1 MHNYENGALTVTIS
15 PNDHDQGHQTIA
27 AMLIQTV
34 EPSKLL
40 WARMNLVEKASDK
53 MSNISATALVV
64 ILFVCMAKGMFL
76 CCGRCHTTA
85 PQSQESE
92 IKTSRGVN
100 KVGDSGLVQL
110 QLELLDWGKLEQS
123 QHFYEMVH
131 GWLRNENGSATTRAS
146 RLGKT

>member
-1 MHNYENGALTVTIS
+1 
-15 PNDHDQGHQTIA
+15 
-27 AMLIQTV
+27 MLIRTV
-34 EPSKLL
+34 EPSELL
-40 WARMNLVEKASDK
+40 RAQRNLVEKASDET
-53 MSNISATALVV
+53 SNVGVTASVV
-64 ILFVCMAKGMFL
+64 ILFVRMAKGMFL
-76 CCGRCHTTA
+76 CCGRCRTTA

-110 QLELLDWGKLEQS
+110 QLELLDWEKLEQS